1 MNYRHAFHAGNH
13 ADVLKHI
20 VMARIIEH
28 LKRKEAPFRVFD
40 AHAGIGVYGL
50 DGVEAG
56 KTREWEGGIAKMGDA
71 FAPEVEAL
79 LAPYRSVIVGL
90 NPEGGILRC
99 PGSPEVIS
107 RLVRKQDRFTLNELH
122 PADYDTMK
130 ERYYNDLRASI
141 TGIDATV
148 LMKANLPPPE
158 RRGLVLIDP
167 SYEVKNERELVME
180 ALKFGHRRFA
190 SGVFLIWYPVK
201 GVDYAEQ
208 FCDAFEGLGIGPML
222 KIEMRVR
229 EAFDGGGLA
238 GSGLLVVNPPY
249 TLEAEM
255 KVLGPAL
262 AARLGIGEWGR
273 CEVVWLVSPESLT
286 QVEDKSR

>member
-40 AHAGIGVYGL
+40 AHAGIGVYAL

-180 ALKFGHRRFA
+180 ALKFG
-190 SGVFLIWYPVK
+190 I
-201 GVDYAEQ
+201 E
-208 FCDAFEGLGIGPML
+208 PML

>member
-20 VMARIIEH
+20 VMTRVIEH
-28 LKRKEAPFRVFD
+28 LKLKEAPFRVFD
-40 AHAGIGVYGL
+40 AHAGTGVYEL
-50 DGVEAG
+50 DGVEAL
-56 KTREWEGGIAKMGDA
+56 KTGEWQGGIGKMQDA

-79 LAPYRSVIVGL
+79 LAPYRNVIAAL
-90 NPEGGILRC
+90 NPGGGLRRC

-107 RLVRKQDRFTLNELH
+107 RLIRRQDKFTLNELH

-130 ERYYNDLRASI
+130 ERYYNDMRASI

-148 LMKANLPPPE
+148 LMKANLPPIE

-167 SYEVKNERELVME
+167 SYEVKNERELVLD
-180 ALKFGHRRFA
+180 ALQFGHRRF
-190 SGVFLIWYPVK
+190 GPGTFIIWYPVK
-201 GVDYAEQ
+201 GADYAEQ
-208 FCDAFEGLGIGPML
+208 FCAAFKELDIGPLM
-222 KIEMRVR
+222 KIELRVR
-229 EAFDGGGLA
+229 ESFDGGGLA
-238 GSGLLVVNPPY
+238 GSGLLVLNPPW

-262 AARLGIGEWGR
+262 AKRLGIGEWGR
-273 CEVVWLVSPESLT
+273 MDVAWLVPAKE
-286 QVEDKSR
+286 